1 MLKEELIKRIVE
13 NVLQGRRNKDDEGIE
28 EDYVGEPGVAELVQE
43 ALDNGIDTNTILLE
57 ALSKGM
63 KQVGEKYETGEYFI
77 PDMLTAAEAVEAG
90 MKVMEPHLASAGE
103 SERKGKV
110 IMATVEAGM
119 KVMEPH
125 LASAGESER
134 KGKVIM
140 ATVEKDLHDIG
151 KNLVSIMLKGAG
163 FNVVDLGIDVP
174 AARIAEAAEQEKADL
189 VGLSALLNTTMVNME
204 DVVKELENKG
214 LRDKVKV
221 IIGGAPTSDD
231 FAAEI
236 GADGYGKDAFAAI
249 RVAENLLQSG
259 GKN

>member
-1 MLKEELIKRIVE
+1 MKDQVIDKIVE
-13 NVLQGRRNKDDEGIE
+13 NVLQGRRNKEDEGIE
-28 EDYVGEPGVAELVQE
+28 DDYTGEPGVAELVQE
-43 ALDNGIDTNTILLE
+43 ALDSGIDTNTILLE
-57 ALSKGM
+57 GLSKGM
-63 KQVGEKYETGEYFI
+63 EQVGEKYETGEYFI

-90 MKVMEPHLASAGE
+90 MKVMEPHLAGEGE
-103 SERKGKV
+103 SEG
-110 IMATVEAGM
+110 
-119 KVMEPH
+119 
-125 LASAGESER
+125 

-174 AARIAEAAEQEKADL
+174 AARVVEAAEEESADL
-189 VGLSALLNTTMVNME
+189 IGLSALLNTTMVNME
-204 DVVKELENKG
+204 DVIKELENKG
-214 LRDKVKV
+214 LREKVKV

-249 RVAENLLQSG
+249 RVAEKLLRSG
-259 GKN
+259 GNK

>member
-77 PDMLTAAEAVEAG
+77 PDMLTAAEA
-90 MKVMEPHLASAGE
+90 
-103 SERKGKV
+103 
-110 IMATVEAGM
+110 VEAGM

>member
-1 MLKEELIKRIVE
+1 MKDKLIEGIVE

-28 EDYVGEPGVAELVQE
+28 EENIGEPGVAELVQE

-57 ALSKGM
+57 GLSKGM
-63 KQVGEKYETGEYFI
+63 EQVGQKYETGEYFI

-90 MKVMEPHLASAGE
+90 MTVMEPYLAGE
-103 SERKGKV
+103 GTSEG
-110 IMATVEAGM
+110 
-119 KVMEPH
+119 
-125 LASAGESER
+125 

-174 AARIAEAAEQEKADL
+174 AARIVEAAEEENADL

-204 DVVKELENKG
+204 DVVKELEKKG
-214 LRDKVKV
+214 LRDKIKV

-231 FAAEI
+231 FASEI

-249 RVAENLLQSG
+249 RVAEELLKAG
-259 GKN
+259 GNK

>member
-1 MLKEELIKRIVE
+1 MKDQVIDKIVE
-13 NVLQGRRNKDDEGIE
+13 NVLQGRRNKEDEGIE
-28 EDYVGEPGVAELVQE
+28 DDYTGEPGVAELVQE
-43 ALDNGIDTNTILLE
+43 ALDSGIDTNTILLE
-57 ALSKGM
+57 GLSKGM
-63 KQVGEKYETGEYFI
+63 EQVGEKYETGEYFI

-90 MKVMEPHLASAGE
+90 MKVMEPHLAGE
-103 SERKGKV
+103 GGSEG
-110 IMATVEAGM
+110 
-119 KVMEPH
+119 
-125 LASAGESER
+125 

-174 AARIAEAAEQEKADL
+174 AARVVEAAEEESADL
-189 VGLSALLNTTMVNME
+189 IGLSALLNTTMVNME
-204 DVVKELENKG
+204 DVIKELENKG
-214 LRDKVKV
+214 LREKVKV

-249 RVAENLLQSG
+249 RVAEKLLRSG
-259 GKN
+259 GNK